1 MSHLIALMGAPG
13 AGKSTWAKGQDVPV
27 VSTDAIRHGADMRM
41 VYRHAMAEVEYRLA
55 HDMDVVFD
63 ATLANP
69 VTREHLLEVA
79 ARTDAR
85 TTLRVFGTPLS
96 VCLERQAGRD
106 IPVPDE
112 RVRRSWQAIAS
123 QLDDLSDEAWNVIV
137 FVRGADGE
145 AGEAWPTPAG
155 DGP

>member
-13 AGKSTWAKGQDVPV
+13 AGKSTWAMGQDVPV

-41 VYRHAMAEVEYRLA
+41 VYRHAMAEVEYRLGRG
-55 HDMDVVFD
+55 HDVVFD

-69 VTREHLLEVA
+69 VTREHLLDIAE
-79 ARTDAR
+79 RLDAR
-85 TTLRVFGTPLS
+85 TTLRVFWTPLS
-96 VCLERQAGRD
+96 VCLERQTERD

-123 QLDDLSDEAWNVIV
+123 QLDDLSDERWNVV
-137 FVRGADGE
+137 EFVRGADGE
-145 AGEAWPTPAG
+145 AGEARSTPAG
-155 DGP
+155 GGS